1 MFQLLVIVEADLE
14 SNEFDGWVAEGVFCL
29 EDNGLN
35 LVFLRLIDQFQLL
48 LFKLEPGR
56 QIEGIQ
62 GTLNFLMVG
71 VGTADVLREG
81 DVGDGEDVGTDD
93 LKFVWWGQGE
103 KGDEKAQK

>member
-1 MFQLLVIVEADLE
+1 M
-14 SNEFDGWVAEGVFCL
+14 
-29 EDNGLN
+29 
-35 LVFLRLIDQFQLL
+35 DQFQLL

-93 LKFVWWGQGE
+93 LKFV
-103 KGDEKAQK
+103 